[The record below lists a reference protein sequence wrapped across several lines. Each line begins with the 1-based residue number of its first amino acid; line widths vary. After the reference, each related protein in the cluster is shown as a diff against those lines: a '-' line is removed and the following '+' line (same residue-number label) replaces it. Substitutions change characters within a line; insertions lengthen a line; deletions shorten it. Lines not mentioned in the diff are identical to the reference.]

1 MTAQDSPVFVNHT
14 VRLSRADVLE
24 ALRAAALARAGSRL
38 ALADAAA
45 RSVELDTRVL
55 PGGDVQIDGAV
66 VTIEARL
73 PDQVL
78 AVLRAQVE
86 PRSLRDTS
94 RPEPASIGQG

>member
-1 MTAQDSPVFVNHT
+1 MTAQDSPVFVSHT

-45 RSVELDTRVL
+45 RGVELDTRVL
-55 PGGDVQIDGAV
+55 PSGDVQIDGAV

-86 PRSLRDTS
+86 PRSLRETP
-94 RPEPASIGQG
+94 RPEPILIGQE

>member
-1 MTAQDSPVFVNHT
+1 MTAQDSPVFVSHT

-86 PRSLRDTS
+86 PRSLRETP
-94 RPEPASIGQG
+94 RPEPALIDQG

>member
-1 MTAQDSPVFVNHT
+1 MTAQDSPVFVSHT

-45 RSVELDTRVL
+45 RGVELDTRVL

-86 PRSLRDTS
+86 PRSLRDTP
-94 RPEPASIGQG
+94 RPEPALIGQG